1 MTLPDY
7 NFLPAPVW
15 LITVLHV
22 LTLGL
27 HLIAMNFVLGGVI
40 LVLFARMSGKWE
52 SPTVRR
58 FVRLFPSIMAAVVTL
73 GVAPLLFVQL
83 VYHRQFYAASIT
95 SGWWWLLIVAAVIL
109 AYYLFYA
116 AASAKRPG
124 AFLAVAV
131 VALLYVSIVL
141 SSVFSMTERP
151 DLFRAIYAGN
161 QSGWAVNGAIGLWW
175 FRWLHM
181 VAGAITVGGFMI
193 GLVGR
198 HEEPAYRLGRTA
210 FLGGMVLT
218 MLLGL
223 AYIGTLGDHL
233 LPYMRS
239 PGIWLVLGAIVLSL
253 GSAYY
258 FFQRRWV
265 LSGTMLAV
273 SLFAMVLN
281 RHVLRLVVLDGVFSP
296 SSIPIKPQWSVFAI
310 FGVCFVIAL
319 ALVAWMLRAY
329 VLSLRVS
336 SK

>member
-22 LTLGL
+22 LTLAL
-27 HLIAMNFVLGGVI
+27 HLAAMNFVLGGVI
-40 LVLFARMSGKWE
+40 LVLFGRMPGKWE
-52 SPTVRR
+52 SPTVKR
-58 FVRLFPSIMAAVVTL
+58 FVRLFPSVMAAVVTL

-83 VYHRQFYAASIT
+83 TYHHQFYAATIT
-95 SGWWWLLIVAAVIL
+95 GAWWWLLVIAAVIG

-116 AASAKRPG
+116 AASADRPRV
-124 AFLAVAV
+124 FLVVAVA
-131 VALLYVSIVL
+131 ALLYVSVVL
-141 SSVFSMTERP
+141 SSVFSAAERP
-151 DLFRAIYAGN
+151 DLYRSIYAGN
-161 QSGWAVNGAIGLWW
+161 QSGWAVNGAIGLWG

-181 VAGAITVGGFMI
+181 VAGGITVGGFMI

-198 HEEPAYRLGRTA
+198 NEEPAYRLGRTA
-210 FLGGMVLT
+210 FLGGMVFT

-239 PGIWLVLGAIVLSL
+239 PGIWLVLGAILLSL

-265 LSGTMLAV
+265 LSGTMLGV
-273 SLFAMVLN
+273 SLLAMVLN
-281 RHVLRLVVLDGVFSP
+281 RQVLRLVVLQGVFTP
-296 SSIPIKPQWSVFAI
+296 ASIPVKPQWPVFAI
-310 FGVCFVIAL
+310 FAVCFVIAL

-329 VLSLRVS
+329 VLSLKVS
-336 SK
+336 SE